1 MVDVAEKPV
10 TLRVAVASARVTMS
24 RAALELLR
32 AGTNR
37 KGDALAAARIA
48 GIQAAK
54 RTSELIPLCHGLSPE
69 HVAVDVQLAPPRSVM
84 IRAEVR
90 VLGRTGVEM
99 EALTAASVAA
109 LTIYDMCK
117 AVDRGMG
124 IGPIRLEHKRGGRS
138 GEWNRAGGR
147 GDGGANGRK
156 PRSTQGRRTATRR
169 GGGE

>member
-1 MVDVAEKPV
+1 MVDVADKPV

-24 RAALELLR
+24 RTALELLR
-32 AGTNR
+32 SGVSR

-48 GIQAAK
+48 GILAAK

-69 HVAVDVQLAPPRSVM
+69 HVAMDLTITPPRSVT

-117 AVDRGMG
+117 AVDRGIV

-138 GEWNRAGGR
+138 GEWNRADGSSRSAVVGAGTGG
-147 GDGGANGRK
+147 K
-156 PRSTQGRRTATRR
+156 KRSTNRRRVGA
-169 GGGE
+169 